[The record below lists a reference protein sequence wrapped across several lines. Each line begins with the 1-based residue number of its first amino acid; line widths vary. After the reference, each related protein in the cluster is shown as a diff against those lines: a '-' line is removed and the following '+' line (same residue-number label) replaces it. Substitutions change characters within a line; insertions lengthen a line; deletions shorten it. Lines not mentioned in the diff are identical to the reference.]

1 MAGPTIQNILALP
14 SPTFTLTSVGTGTP
28 RSCDKWERVQPW
40 HVRQWDDFNLKTISG
55 AFGDLLDQ
63 PASVA
68 MGGLCADRGIRN
80 LKEMK
85 NHSID
90 WLLRI
95 LESPV
100 TIGGRLLGHRL
111 GFTSAVDHS
120 RDTTFPGAKH
130 KYESSLI
137 FYHDAI
143 PRIHFVVSCARL
155 SSQWTSEGLKNQD
168 HAAVL
173 PIRQLA
179 TYAKE
184 SGTRYSFIMTDKEVV
199 VVRFMADPN
208 GQYGAEWQ
216 AIPRSASGEANL
228 TVGLAVWALI
238 MMSLHEQHRA
248 VATEGETLPINLW
261 WREQGVDGRV
271 TYRHH
276 LSGRQLPYLHS
287 GAVYRDS

>member
-14 SPTFTLTSVGTGTP
+14 SPTFTLTKAPTQVP
-28 RSCDKWERVQPW
+28 RPCDKWERILPR
-40 HVRQWDDFNLKTISG
+40 HVRQWDDFNLNNISS
-55 AFGDLLDQ
+55 AFGDLLGQ

-68 MGGLCADRGIRN
+68 MGGLYANRGVRN
-80 LKEMK
+80 LNEMK

-100 TIGGRLLGHRL
+100 AIGSRLLGHRL
-111 GFTSAVDHS
+111 GSASVIDHS

-137 FYHDAI
+137 FYLDTM

-155 SSQWTSEGLKNQD
+155 SSQWASEGLKNQE
-168 HAAVL
+168 AAGLL

-199 VVRFMADPN
+199 VVRFIANSN

-216 AIPRSASGEANL
+216 AIPRDASGEGTL

-248 VATEGETLPINLW
+248 VATEAETLPINLW
-261 WREQGVDGRV
+261 WREQGFDGRF

-276 LSGRQLPYLHS
+276 LSGRELPYLYS

>member
-1 MAGPTIQNILALP
+1 MAGTTIQNILALP
-14 SPTFTLTSVGTGTP
+14 SPVFTLTGFQTRAVGH
-28 RSCDKWERVQPW
+28 CDKWERVQMC
-40 HVRQWDDFNLKTISG
+40 HVRQWDDFNVSNISS

-68 MGGLCADRGIRN
+68 MGGLCANRGVRN
-80 LKEMK
+80 LGEMK
-85 NHSID
+85 NHAID
-90 WLLRI
+90 WLLGI
-95 LESPV
+95 LESPLAA
-100 TIGGRLLGHRL
+100 GSRLLSHRL
-111 GFTSAVDHS
+111 GSASAIDHS

-137 FYHDAI
+137 FYLDSS

-155 SSQWTSEGLKNQD
+155 SSQWTSEGLKNQEP
-168 HAAVL
+168 AAVI

-199 VVRFMADPN
+199 VVRFIVDST
-208 GQYGAEWQ
+208 GQYRAEWQ
-216 AIPRSASGEANL
+216 AIPGYASGEGSL

-238 MMSLHEQHRA
+238 MMSLNEKHRA
-248 VATEGETLPINLW
+248 VTTEAETLPINLW
-261 WREQGVDGRV
+261 WREQGVDGRF

-276 LSGRQLPYLHS
+276 LSGRELPYLHS
-287 GAVYRDS
+287 GAVHRDS

>member
-40 HVRQWDDFNLKTISG
+40 HVRQWDDFNLNTISG

-111 GFTSAVDHS
+111 GFASAVDHS

-184 SGTRYSFIMTDKEVV
+184 SGTRYSFYHDGQGSRRRALHGGPQRP
-199 VVRFMADPN
+199 VRSRVAGHSEERERRGESDGWP
-208 GQYGAEWQ
+208 GCLGSDHDEP
-216 AIPRSASGEANL
+216 PRAAS
-228 TVGLAVWALI
+228 
-238 MMSLHEQHRA
+238 R
-248 VATEGETLPINLW
+248 
-261 WREQGVDGRV
+261 GR
-271 TYRHH
+271 
-276 LSGRQLPYLHS
+276 
-287 GAVYRDS
+287 D

>member
-1 MAGPTIQNILALP
+1 MASPTIQNILAMP
-14 SPTFTLTSVGTGTP
+14 SPTFTLNVAQPQAARG
-28 RSCDKWERVQPW
+28 CAAWMKVQHW
-40 HVRQWDDFNLKTISG
+40 HIRQWENFNLNNIAS
-55 AFGDLLDQ
+55 AFGDILRQ
-63 PASVA
+63 PASA
-68 MGGLCADRGIRN
+68 SMEGMRTSRGVRN
-80 LKEMK
+80 LTEMK
-85 NHSID
+85 NHCID
-90 WLLRI
+90 GLLRI
-95 LESPV
+95 LEGPMAAGSY
-100 TIGGRLLGHRL
+100 LLGQRL
-111 GFTSAVDHS
+111 RSATVIDHL

-137 FYHDAI
+137 FYLEAT

-155 SSQWTSEGLKNQD
+155 SPQWTSEDLKNQEP
-168 HAAVL
+168 AGLL

-199 VVRFMADPN
+199 VVRFVADSS
-208 GQYGAEWQ
+208 GQYEAEWQ
-216 AIPRSASGEANL
+216 AIQRDASGEGTL

-248 VATEGETLPINLW
+248 VATEAETLPINLW
-261 WREQGVDGRV
+261 WREQGANGRF

-276 LSGRQLPYLHS
+276 LSGRELPYLHS